1 MYNLL
6 TPYIYIYIYR
16 DPKKEGRNI
25 GRRQSLSIR
34 VSSIWTSLLELS
46 RRPVDL
52 PFRDVRL
59 VITSKLY
66 PWWWN
71 ASSCRISTPVDSSFL
86 SFLSFFFFFL
96 FLSSSKSTLDFKRR
110 NARRENEQKGEFS
123 WASASHT
130 NPLLHATPFNYVTLI
145 SRMHVTWIARFHER
159 LRLLVHF
166 SIFLSSMN
174 PIFRIWGK
182 KSLLEIY

>member
-1 MYNLL
+1 MVYFLNSLFPDLKREPLFKKKKKKRKTL
-6 TPYIYIYIYR
+6 TKDIP
-16 DPKKEGRNI
+16 P
-25 GRRQSLSIR
+25 
-34 VSSIWTSLLELS
+34 
-46 RRPVDL
+46 P
-52 PFRDVRL
+52 P
-59 VITSKLY
+59 
-66 PWWWN
+66 
-71 ASSCRISTPVDSSFL
+71 
-86 SFLSFFFFFL
+86 FLSFFFFFL

-174 PIFRIWGK
+174 PIFRIWPGEK
-182 KSLLEIY
+182 NLF